1 MTEMPNKTYIIL
13 LLITV
18 FTSFAQVGPGKI
30 AKCDRTLWPHEINS
44 NKSFDVASKCEMLVF
59 AKVFNEFNEIPDAE
73 LELLIG
79 IKKLNSNSVKIWKEA
94 TKKIIIDN
102 FNNLSDDALLEIIAI
117 PKKNTWETI
126 SKIAKEDNFPKNLN
140 RWFLPSK
147 KFYEVYLSEQIRL
160 AAYHPRL
167 TSEILE
173 LSKAEI
179 LGSEFAQKQ
188 FLLTFDDGPTPASG
202 NTDKLIK
209 VLNDYK
215 LNGMFFVL
223 GNALNDRLKTSK
235 NLADLYGENLVY
247 SHGKEHKSHQKY
259 ENWKESL
266 DFTSQLIDKTFPKQN
281 GKVYFRPPYGQRN
294 QTIFDYLDKSGSKII
309 LWNMDSQDWSANIN
323 AQEVADRQIKLML
336 LWRKGILLFHDVHP
350 KAQIAVPIIYDFF
363 KNCGIVWI
371 NPKTL

>member
-1 MTEMPNKTYIIL
+1 MPNKTYIIF
-13 LLITV
+13 LLITA
-18 FTSFAQVGPGKI
+18 FASFSQVGPGVI
-30 AKCDRTLWPHEINS
+30 AKADRTLWPYEIYGS
-44 NKSFDVASKCEMLVF
+44 KDFDVASKCEMLLF
-59 AKVFNEFNEIPDAE
+59 IETFNQFDVVSDAE
-73 LELLIG
+73 LSIFIG
-79 IKKLNSNSVKIWKEA
+79 VKKINSVSVKRWKEA
-94 TKKIIIDN
+94 TKILILN
-102 FNNLSDDALLEIIAI
+102 NLNNLSDESLSEVI
-117 PKKNTWETI
+117 PILNVNTWKTI
-126 SKIAKEDNFPKNLN
+126 SKTVSEAKYPEIYFK
-140 RWFLPSK
+140 WFQSSR
-147 KFYEVYLSEQIRL
+147 KFYEIYISEQIRL

-173 LSKAEI
+173 LSKVEI

-209 VLNDYK
+209 VLNEYK
-215 LNGMFFVL
+215 LTSMFFVL

-235 NLADLYGENLVY
+235 NLSDLYGENLVY

-266 DFTSQLIDKTFPKQN
+266 DFTNQLIAKTFPKQN
-281 GKVYFRPPYGQRN
+281 NKVYFRPPYGQRN
-294 QTIFDYLDKSGSKII
+294 LTIFDYLDKSGSKII

-350 KAQIAVPIIYDFF
+350 KAQIAVPIIYNFF
-363 KNCGIVWI
+363 KNCGVDWV